1 MIKNIRNISFAVVFL
16 MVINSSLYAVQN
28 VTVKISTVLAASI
41 CAASS
46 YTLCKK
52 FPGKIDGLMLVGL
65 SSLLTATAYYVLIR
79 TTPVGRIKRANALLD
94 ELARHTL
101 ARTKF
106 ENEKIFFD
114 TVQDIYLTDDL
125 PLISA
130 YNHLVNLMPTMH
142 YAFSLINKASAEV
155 GKNVFL
161 QEECEASLSRA
172 NQFFKNISDA
182 IKFIRAHKDYLQQLS
197 IYKENVLHEKQTI
210 AQEQMAFAQFQ
221 ITHAQHGNLLLKWL
235 KALFRGKKRLHRI

>member
-1 MIKNIRNISFAVVFL
+1 MVFAVVFL
-16 MVINSSLYAVQN
+16 MQINSLLYAVQKT
-28 VTVKISTVLAASI
+28 TVKISATLVASV
-41 CAASS
+41 CAVSS
-46 YTLCKK
+46 YTLYKK
-52 FPGKIDGLMLVGL
+52 FPGKIDELMLAGL
-65 SSLLTATAYYVLIR
+65 SSLVTVITYYVLDR

-106 ENEKIFFD
+106 KNDKIFFD
-114 TVQDIYLTDDL
+114 TIQDIYLTDDL

-155 GKNVFL
+155 GKDVFL

-172 NQFFKNISDA
+172 KQFFKNISDA
-182 IKFIRAHKDYLQQLS
+182 IKFIRAHKDYLQQLN
-197 IYKENVLHEKQTI
+197 IYKENALQEKQTI

-221 ITHAQHGNLLLKWL
+221 IAHAQHSNLLLKWL
-235 KALFRGKKRLHRI
+235 KAFFRRKRLHRI